1 MKTSLLIATAVVA
14 LAAGSYAAEAGC
26 VHRTKTDTAV
36 SAKSVKFP
44 KFPTRPGQ
52 AQAANG
58 ASPIVGLWHVEHRLP
73 DGSLYFES
81 LEQYHAD
88 GTEFEF
94 ANQNPAIG
102 DVCMGV
108 YAQTDR
114 RSVYLYH
121 IGWNFDGAGN
131 PIGIFTLEGPRKVT
145 NQGMGLK
152 GTFDAKIYDVDGNL
166 VEEDTGTTTGERIS
180 PP

>member
-1 MKTSLLIATAVVA
+1 MKTSLLIASTAMA
-14 LAAGSYAAEAGC
+14 LAVGSYSAQAGC
-26 VHRTKTDTAV
+26 VHLTKTHAAGA
-36 SAKSVKFP
+36 AKAMNFP
-44 KFPTRPGQ
+44 KFPQRPGQ
-52 AQAANG
+52 PQANSGAN
-58 ASPIVGLWHVEHRLP
+58 PIVGLWHVEHRLP

-108 YAQTDR
+108 YSQTGR
-114 RSVYLYH
+114 RSVDLYH

-131 PIGIFTLEGPRKVT
+131 SIGTFTLEGPRTVT
-145 NQGMGLK
+145 HHGSRLE
-152 GTFDAKIYDVDGNL
+152 GTFDAKIYDTKGNL
-166 VEEDTGTTTGERIS
+166 VEEDVGTTVGRRIS
-180 PP
+180 AP